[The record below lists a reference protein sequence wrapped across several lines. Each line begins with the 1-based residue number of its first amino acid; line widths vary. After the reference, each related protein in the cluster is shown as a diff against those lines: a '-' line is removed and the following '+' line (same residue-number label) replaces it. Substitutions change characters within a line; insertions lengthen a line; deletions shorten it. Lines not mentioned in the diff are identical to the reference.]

1 MDLCPQDAT
10 GFDHYQRSTHAVS
23 GDIGDHHIDPR
34 FSPPEKIVIVATYMG
49 GRNAAAGEA
58 NTRQLRRRSWLEL
71 AQLNSIS
78 YPYTI
83 YPGQVL
89 QLPAGKPTE
98 PEPARVVVPGKAV
111 ETTVYVPLVFKN
123 YASHKVTPADIITS
137 LVSRF
142 GGVPAK
148 LRNP

>member
-1 MDLCPQDAT
+1 M
-10 GFDHYQRSTHAVS
+10 FDFFTPTHPFGGQTLRLVAQAQEGG
-23 GDIGDHHIDPR
+23 GDIFDIARTCAKIEPGDKTGWEH
-34 FSPPEKIVIVATYMG
+34 
-49 GRNAAAGEA
+49 
-58 NTRQLRRRSWLEL
+58 SWLEL